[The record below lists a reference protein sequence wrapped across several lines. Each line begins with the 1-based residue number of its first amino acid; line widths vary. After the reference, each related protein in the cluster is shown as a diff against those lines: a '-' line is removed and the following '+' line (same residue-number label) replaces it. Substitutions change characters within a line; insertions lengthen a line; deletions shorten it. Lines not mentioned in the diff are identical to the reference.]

1 MKLIKTIHKI
11 VEEAKLNYELAC
23 EKGEKQEKIDIL
35 ERRYFDSLR
44 LMKLF
49 ENEQKKST

>member
-11 VEEAKLNYELAC
+11 VEEAKINYELAC

-44 LMKLF
+44 LMKMF
-49 ENEQKKST
+49 EKENKKTT